1 MSIIMLDLG
10 MIFDRDG
17 QPIGN
22 EEMQWNRLMPNDH
35 GYLFSFLEADLSKL
49 HALISDYLGCLAEKK
64 QGNYDTLIA
73 IHKALFELHPYFRL
87 CPQTADVQLNRYF
100 ASYIKWRYSS
110 ESEEE
115 MLRKMRLLVSAEY
128 MPVPN
133 LETVLDNARSDDG
146 LLFADIQRDLRRWVF
161 VTLDNTN
168 PAFAK
173 MTTAQRNALYYLID
187 RNQYTPVLE
196 TGVQYSIRPTNRMR
210 HMMAAFDFG
219 MDTKYAG
226 ALWDLMD
233 MVNHPAD
240 EVPEGFQEVL
250 DAVSDVAEDCSTM
263 TYEIAD
269 LEALLSLEIFDMSQ
283 KGLRIRRCAECGR
296 YFVIESEADRY
307 CNRIP
312 AGRAKSCKEM
322 HADPR
327 AAAIT
332 PIVDTATANATAIQA
347 AYRKAYKT
355 HYARVKAGTLT
366 EDAFTTWKGMA
377 IKMKETVAAG
387 EMTLEAYEEW
397 LKK

>member
-1 MSIIMLDLG
+1 MSMIMLDLG
-10 MIFDRDG
+10 MIYDRDG

-22 EEMQWNRLMPNDH
+22 EEIQWERLIPDDH
-35 GYLFSFLEADLSKL
+35 EYLFSFLEADLSKV
-49 HALISDYLGCLAEKK
+49 HELIGDYLRCLEEKK
-64 QGNYDTLIA
+64 HGNYDTLMA

-87 CPQTADVQLNRYF
+87 CPQTVDEQLNSYF
-100 ASYIKWRYSS
+100 ASYITWRYGS

-115 MLRKMRLLVSAEY
+115 MLRKLRLLASTEY
-128 MPVPN
+128 APIPN
-133 LETVLDNARSDDG
+133 LQFILDKAEGTDS
-146 LLFADIQRDLRRWVF
+146 LLFADLQRDLRRWVF

-173 MTTAQRNALYYLID
+173 MTPPQRNALYYLMD

-196 TGVQYSIRPTNRMR
+196 TNVHYSIRPTNRMR
-210 HMMAAFDFG
+210 HMMTAFDFAL
-219 MDTKYAG
+219 DTKYAG

-240 EVPEGFQEVL
+240 EVPEGFREVL
-250 DAVSDVAEDCSTM
+250 DAVGDVVEDCSTL

-283 KGLRIRRCAECGR
+283 KGIRIKHCGECGR
-296 YFVIESEADRY
+296 YFVISNETDRY
-307 CNRIP
+307 CERIP
-312 AGRAKSCKEM
+312 DSGTKTCKEK
-322 HADPR
+322 HTEPR
-327 AAAIT
+327 PVVI
-332 PIVDTATANATAIQA
+332 PHIIDTATSNAAAIQA

-366 EDAFTTWKGMA
+366 EDAFTRWKGMA